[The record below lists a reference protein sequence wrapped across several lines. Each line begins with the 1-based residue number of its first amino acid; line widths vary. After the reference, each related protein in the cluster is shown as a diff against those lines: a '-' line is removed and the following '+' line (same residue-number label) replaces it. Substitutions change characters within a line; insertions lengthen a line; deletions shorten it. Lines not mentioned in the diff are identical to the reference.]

1 MTVIGAK
8 NGTVLIAPVY
18 SVSIPANSVADIDSV
33 LNSSFS
39 AIDYL
44 MSFSNGANLR
54 TNRMMIRNNG
64 IIVNDQMYAR
74 SGYSFAISVQ
84 SIVSGADFKLRV
96 TNNESFS
103 VLARFSKTIV

>member
-18 SVSIPANSVADIDSV
+18 SVSVPASSVVDVDTVSKS
-33 LNSSFS
+33 LFS

-44 MSFSNGANLR
+44 MSFSNSTNLR

-64 IIVNDQMYAR
+64 TILDDQMYAR
-74 SGYSFAISVQ
+74 SGFNFAIGVQ
-84 SIVSGADFKLRV
+84 SISSGSDFKLRV
-96 TNNESFS
+96 TNSESFS
-103 VLARFSKTIV
+103 VLVKFSKSVI